1 MEGERTA
8 HTGTLP
14 GYHARNRILKHQ
26 PPRALLTLRLSNN
39 PVPVPAPL
47 MHRANG
53 PSERTRS
60 SQEHVRERLAAAHAR
75 IIPAHDVLAAKV
87 RKHVLQVPRLE
98 RKAAPRG
105 AGGDGDGD
113 AVRGEVRDEPRGAGE
128 ELHVRPVRV
137 LRCVALGD
145 VVVDRERD
153 VGKEGEQMGRCGAF
167 GWSEDKWVGTVSG
180 SGSSLLGERGLF
192 WWNQR
197 RTFAHETGL
206 YLPGHLYAI
215 RCQNGI
221 WATGQLDGGW

>member
-1 MEGERTA
+1 
-8 HTGTLP
+8 
-14 GYHARNRILKHQ
+14 
-26 PPRALLTLRLSNN
+26 
-39 PVPVPAPL
+39 
-47 MHRANG
+47 
-53 PSERTRS
+53 
-60 SQEHVRERLAAAHAR
+60 
-75 IIPAHDVLAAKV
+75 
-87 RKHVLQVPRLE
+87 
-98 RKAAPRG
+98 
-105 AGGDGDGD
+105 
-113 AVRGEVRDEPRGAGE
+113 VRGEVRDEPRGAGE

-192 WWNQR
+192 WWDLR